1 LHAVTAIVD
10 VNSRANAIYES
21 APGTIIIAHQGVQ
34 STAYTRLA
42 PGDALFWDADA
53 DDGPRLDHTG
63 IYLGV
68 DPGGYHRFISSRKS
82 TNGPTMGDH
91 VARSVLNRTG
101 IYTTAFRAAR
111 RL

>member
-1 LHAVTAIVD
+1 MPR
-10 VNSRANAIYES
+10 RAHELYEN
-21 APGTIIIAHQGVQ
+21 APGTIIIAHTGVQ
-34 STAYTRLA
+34 STAYARLV
-42 PGDALFWDADA
+42 PGDTLYWDADP

-68 DPGGYHRFISSRKS
+68 DPAGYHRFISSRKS

-91 VARSVLNRTG
+91 QARSVLNRTG